1 MGRKKSDY
9 ALLFEKMYNLFITN
23 GDNSATWERIFSE
36 TNVFINKFIANTALY
51 EELYDEGKQEIR
63 IAMLRAF
70 RTYDATKDASVYTWT
85 FLLCKQA
92 IFNVIKDK
100 TRYVPCDY
108 LDEIEIDDEF
118 ITEERNAEE
127 EMIREEEE
135 DEQMRF
141 KEKLTKILGGPVE
154 VEVFARRFGLFGY
167 DDMKIDEIAEDM
179 RFTKK
184 TIYNINIQNNKKLKQ
199 VRQNLDELLK

>member
-9 ALLFEKMYNLFITN
+9 ALLFEKMYNLFLTN

-118 ITEERNAEE
+118 ITEDHNAEE

-135 DEQMRF
+135 EEQMRF

-167 DDMKIDEIAEDM
+167 DDMTIDEIAEDM

>member
-36 TNVFINKFIANTALY
+36 TNVFIDKFIANTALY

-167 DDMKIDEIAEDM
+167 DYMKIDEIAEDM

>member
-36 TNVFINKFIANTALY
+36 TNVFIDKFIANTALY

-167 DDMKIDEIAEDM
+167 EDMKIDEIAEDM

>member
-9 ALLFEKMYNLFITN
+9 ALLFEKMYNLFLTN

-127 EMIREEEE
+127 EIIREEEE

>member
-36 TNVFINKFIANTALY
+36 TNVFIDKFIANTALY

-135 DEQMRF
+135 EEQMRF

-167 DDMKIDEIAEDM
+167 EDMKIDEIAEDM

>member
-70 RTYDATKDASVYTWT
+70 RTYDATKYASVYTWT

>member
-9 ALLFEKMYNLFITN
+9 ALLFEKMYNLFLTN

>member
-9 ALLFEKMYNLFITN
+9 ALLFEKMYNLFLTN
-23 GDNSATWERIFSE
+23 GDNSTTWERIFSE

-167 DDMKIDEIAEDM
+167 EDMKIDEIAEDM